1 LLGVLFFLS
10 FGVGEVTGK
19 VGLSIV
25 IPVDIT
31 KESLENTMKSIVDE
45 KSRNDNDI
53 DEILIFA
60 YDDNNDNW
68 L

>member
-1 LLGVLFFLS
+1 LGVLFFLS